1 MGKAEVETVTIVID
15 SGVWIS
21 AIQFGGSPRAAI
33 QLAHAVG
40 EIAVCEPI
48 LSEVTRVLHDKF
60 GIQKQ
65 RSLPLLH
72 GFLGAQGMVELPAR
86 ISAICRDP
94 KDDMVIACAKAA
106 RAEVIISGDKD
117 LLVLHPIGDIQVLTP
132 SAFLKF
138 HT

>member
-1 MGKAEVETVTIVID
+1 MRCVID

-21 AIQFGGSPRAAI
+21 GLHFGGVPESVYN
-33 QLAHAVG
+33 LASADGSV
-40 EIAVCEPI
+40 VLCEPI
-48 LSEVTRVLHDKF
+48 LAEVYRVLQVKF
-60 GIQKQ
+60 GWEEHRI
-65 RSLPLLH
+65 RLAVDPYLSL
-72 GFLGAQGMVELPAR
+72 ATVVRLPAR
-86 ISAICRDP
+86 IPAICRDP